1 MQENYKTNVK
11 AIISL
16 ILSILSILCC
26 CLWYVGFVIGI
37 VAVILGILA
46 VRGENP
52 RQKDAGIAGIVV
64 GAVGVALGIT
74 MAVLTILLNNTVADS
89 GITAM
94 AIFSQLM

>member
-1 MQENYKTNVK
+1 MQENYKTNAK
-11 AIISL
+11 AIVSL

-26 CLWYVGFVIGI
+26 CVWYVGFVLGV

-64 GAVGVALGIT
+64 GGVGVALGIT
-74 MAVLTILLNNTVADS
+74 MAVMQILVSNAVSEA
-89 GITAM
+89 GVTAM
-94 AIFSQLM
+94 LGQWL

>member
-1 MQENYKTNVK
+1 MQENYKANAK

-26 CLWYVGFVIGI
+26 CFWYLGFILGV

-64 GAVGVALGIT
+64 GTVGVALGIT
-74 MAVLTILLNNTVADS
+74 MAVMQILLNGAMTDVS
-89 GITAM
+89 VTAM
-94 AIFSQLM
+94 AVMGQWM

>member
-1 MQENYKTNVK
+1 MQENYKTNAK
-11 AIISL
+11 AIVSL

-26 CLWYVGFVIGI
+26 CVWYVGCVLGV

-64 GAVGVALGIT
+64 GGVGVALGIT
-74 MAVLTILLNNTVADS
+74 MAVMQILVSNAVSEAGVTDML
-89 GITAM
+89 G
-94 AIFSQLM
+94 QWL